1 MKDNKTNQLTNVL
14 FIIYLIALFWIIV
27 FKFNL
32 PFSNIGNMR
41 SLNLIPFSEPLIL
54 NNKVSYNELI
64 KNVLIFVHLVIYVFI
79 LYKKW
84 TSIKKIFLFFLISL
98 ICEVLQYIL
107 AIGASDITDIINNTL
122 GGIIGLIIYKV
133 IEKIFNNS
141 AKAQK
146 FINIIAQIGTTV
158 VILLLLLLRINN
170 VWIFRGL

>member
-1 MKDNKTNQLTNVL
+1 LKDNKTNQLTNVL

-64 KNVLIFVHLVIYVFI
+64 MNVVIFVPLGIYVGI